1 VQEMQK
7 LAARVPRRTQ
17 RVPGAAPGLLIG
29 KDRIM
34 FSSIKKL
41 HFVGIGGIGMSGLA
55 EILMDQG
62 FIITGSDRAANDNTE
77 RVEGLGATLY
87 VGHDAHNV
95 EPDVD
100 VLVYSS
106 AIPPDN
112 PEILLAHQRKIPVI
126 RRAEM
131 LAEVMRLKY
140 GIGIAGTHGKTT
152 TTSMVSLV
160 LMEGG
165 IDPTV
170 IVGGRLRGLA
180 GSNARM
186 GKGEFIVVEA
196 DEYDRSFLSITPTIA
211 VLTTLE
217 TDHLDCYRD
226 LEDIKSAFLQFVNK
240 VPFYGFV
247 VLCLDEPA
255 LQDIMPKIKKKI
267 ITYGLNG
274 QADLQAVDIVHRLNK
289 TKFLVLH
296 GGKELGKIELQ
307 IPGKHNVQNALAAIA
322 VGLELHV
329 PFDLVRTGIE
339 KFTGVFRRWEVKAE
353 IGDIMVVDDY
363 AHHPTEIKATLA
375 GVKAG
380 WRRRVICVFQPHLYS
395 RTRDFYDEFGRSFF
409 NADVLV
415 LTDVYPAR
423 EEPIQGVSGELIVNA
438 AKELGH
444 RNVHYVPDKKVIP
457 KFLME
462 MKQPGDIIITMGA
475 GDIWKFGEE
484 FVAQLKAET

>member
-1 VQEMQK
+1 V
-7 LAARVPRRTQ
+7 
-17 RVPGAAPGLLIG
+17 
-29 KDRIM
+29 
-34 FSSIKKL
+34 FSSIRKL
-41 HFVGIGGIGMSGLA
+41 HFVGIGGIGMSGIA
-55 EILMDQG
+55 EILIDQK
-62 FIITGSDRAANDNTE
+62 FVITGSDKAASDNTE
-77 RVEGLGATLY
+77 RLVSLGSRVY
-87 VGHDAHNV
+87 IGHDAKNL
-95 EPDVD
+95 EADVD

-106 AIPPDN
+106 AVTPDN
-112 PEILLAHQRKIPVI
+112 PEVVEAHRRKIPVI

-160 LMEGG
+160 LMEGN

-180 GSNARM
+180 GSNARL
-186 GKGEFIVVEA
+186 GKGDFIVVEA
-196 DEYDRSFLSITPTIA
+196 DEFDRSFLSITPTIA

-217 TDHLDCYRD
+217 TDHLDTYRD
-226 LEDIKSAFLQFVNK
+226 IDDIKGAFIQFAAK

-274 QADLQAVDIVHRLNK
+274 QADLQAVDIIHKQNTSRFVVVRE
-289 TKFLVLH
+289 
-296 GGKELGKIELQ
+296 GKELGAIELQ
-307 IPGKHNVQNALAAIA
+307 IPGRHNIQNALAAVA
-322 VGLELHV
+322 VALELKV
-329 PFDLVRTGIE
+329 PFNKIKTGIE

-353 IGDIMVVDDY
+353 VDGVMVVDDY

-375 GVKAG
+375 GAKSG
-380 WRRRVICVFQPHLYS
+380 WRRRVVGVFQPHLYS
-395 RTRDFYDEFGRSFF
+395 RTRDFYEDFGRAFF

-415 LTDVYPAR
+415 VTDVYPAR
-423 EEPIQGVSGELIVNA
+423 EEPIQGVTGELIANA
-438 AKELGH
+438 AKSFGH
-444 RNVHYVPDKKVIP
+444 KQVHYVADKKDVP
-457 KFLME
+457 GFLL
-462 MKQPGDIIITMGA
+462 KIQQPADIIITMGA

-484 FVAQLKAET
+484 FIKQLKAKKGK

>member
-1 VQEMQK
+1 
-7 LAARVPRRTQ
+7 
-17 RVPGAAPGLLIG
+17 
-29 KDRIM
+29 M
-34 FSSIKKL
+34 FRSIKKL
-41 HFVGIGGIGMSGLA
+41 HFVGIGGIGMSGIA
-55 EILMDQG
+55 EILIDQG
-62 FIITGSDRAANDNTE
+62 FTITGSDRAASDNTE
-77 RVEGLGATLY
+77 RLEALGARVY
-87 VGHDAHNV
+87 IGHETKNL

-100 VLVYSS
+100 AVVYSS
-106 AIPPDN
+106 AVRPDEN
-112 PEILLAHQRKIPVI
+112 PETVEAKERKIPVI

-165 IDPTV
+165 VDPTV
-170 IVGGRLRGLA
+170 IVGGRLHGLA

-211 VLTTLE
+211 VLTSLE

-226 LEDIKSAFLQFVNK
+226 LEDIKGAFLQFAAK

-255 LQDIMPKIKKKI
+255 LQDIMPRIKKKI

-274 QADLQAVDIVHRLNK
+274 QADLQAVDIVHKANR
-289 TKFLVLH
+289 TRFMVLRS
-296 GGKELGKIELQ
+296 GEELGEVEIQ

-322 VGLELHV
+322 VGLELDV
-329 PFDLVRTGIE
+329 PFAKVKAGIE

-353 IGDIMVVDDY
+353 MQGLTIVDDY
-363 AHHPTEIKATLA
+363 AHHPTEIKATLS

-423 EEPIQGVSGELIVNA
+423 EEPIQGVSGELIANA
-438 AKELGH
+438 AREVGH
-444 RNVHYVPDKKVIP
+444 KQVHYVPDKKNIP
-457 KFLME
+457 DFLMKI
-462 MKQPGDIIITMGA
+462 KQEGDIIITMGA
-475 GDIWKFGEE
+475 GDIWRFGEQ
-484 FVAQLKAET
+484 FIGMLKAKS

>member
-1 VQEMQK
+1 
-7 LAARVPRRTQ
+7 
-17 RVPGAAPGLLIG
+17 
-29 KDRIM
+29 M
-34 FSSIKKL
+34 FTSIKKL
-41 HFVGIGGIGMSGLA
+41 HFVGIGGIGMSGIA
-55 EILMDQG
+55 EILIDQG
-62 FIITGSDRAANDNTE
+62 FTITGSDRAGNDNID
-77 RVEGLGATLY
+77 RLIALGAQISI
-87 VGHDAHNV
+87 GHQASNV
-95 EPDVD
+95 DPDVD
-100 VLVYSS
+100 AIVYSS

-112 PEILLAHQRKIPVI
+112 PEIVIAHQRKIPVI

-165 IDPTV
+165 VDPTV
-170 IVGGRLRGLA
+170 IVGGRLHGLA

-196 DEYDRSFLSITPTIA
+196 DEFDRSFLSITPTIA

-226 LEDIKSAFLQFVNK
+226 LEDIKSAFIQFAGK

-267 ITYGLNG
+267 ITYGLNS
-274 QADLQAVDIVHRLNK
+274 QADLQAVDISHKQNR
-289 TKFLVLH
+289 TRFTVLQN
-296 GGKELGKIELQ
+296 GRELGDVELQ
-307 IPGKHNVQNALAAIA
+307 IPGKHNVQNALAAIT
-322 VGLELHV
+322 VGLELRV
-329 PFDLVRTGIE
+329 PFAQVKAGIE

-380 WRRRVICVFQPHLYS
+380 WRKRVICVFQPHLYS

-409 NADVLV
+409 NADILV
-415 LTDVYPAR
+415 VTDVYPAR

-438 AKELGH
+438 AKEVGH
-444 RNVHYVPDKKVIP
+444 KHVVYLPDKAKVP
-457 KFLME
+457 AFLME

-475 GDIWKFGEE
+475 GDIWRFGEE
-484 FVAQLKAET
+484 FIGKLKAAQ